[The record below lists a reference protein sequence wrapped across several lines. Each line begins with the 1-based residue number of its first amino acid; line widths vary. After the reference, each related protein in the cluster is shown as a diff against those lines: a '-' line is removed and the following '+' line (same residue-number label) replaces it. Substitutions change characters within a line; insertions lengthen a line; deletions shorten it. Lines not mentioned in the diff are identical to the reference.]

1 MVIKRGRILRP
12 HPLCWEYVK
21 SVKQYL
27 EYRAYLHDYYEA
39 RRAEDAFFSYRFMA
53 RKVGMDHGYLVKLLQ
68 QKVHLAEGHLG
79 KFIGFCGLKGRDEDY
94 FRTLVHFNKSKNPDQ
109 TAILFEKL
117 MNLAGVEAH
126 PVEKDQFEYYSAWY
140 HSAIRA
146 LLGHMKY
153 DGEAGVLAKA
163 LNPPVPERQVVESVQ
178 LLERLKLV
186 RKDEEGLYKP
196 TEALITTGGNLQ
208 AAAVRQFQHEMIRLA
223 DEALERH
230 PKDQRDISSVTIS
243 IEASDLGEVRS
254 RIAALRQ
261 SLMSLASMSASADS
275 VFQLNVQLF
284 PLSRIKKP

>member
-1 MVIKRGRILRP
+1 M
-12 HPLCWEYVK
+12 K

-27 EYRAYLHDYYEA
+27 EYRVYLHEYYES
-39 RRAEDAFFSYRFMA
+39 RRTEDAFFSYRYMA
-53 RKVGMDHGYLVKLLQ
+53 RKVDMDHGYLVKLLQ

-79 KFIGFCGLKGRDEDY
+79 KFIAFCGLKGRDEDY

-117 MNLAGVEAH
+117 MALAGVEAH

-140 HSAIRA
+140 HSAVRA
-146 LLGHMKY
+146 LLGHLKF

-163 LNPPVPERQVVESVQ
+163 LNPPVPEKQVLESVQ
-178 LLERLKLV
+178 LLERLNLV
-186 RKDEEGLYKP
+186 RKDAEGMYAP
-196 TEALITTGGNLQ
+196 TEALITTGGNLHT
-208 AAAVRQFQHEMIRLA
+208 AAVRQFQHEMIRLA

-230 PKDQRDISSVTIS
+230 PKEQRDISSVTMS
-243 IEASDLGEVRS
+243 IEASDLGEVRA

-261 SLMSLASMSASADS
+261 YIMNLASLSGNPDS

-284 PLSRIKKP
+284 PLSRIKKA